1 MSLDRRSL
9 STPRCV
15 LPKFPV
21 IRNPRGSFHFLKR
34 ERLRRWTTIARFPFY
49 LFYPRSSVE
58 RAVHIQLYK
67 NPQLNKILS
76 PYQCTFRKCHS
87 TEFAAFSFSDNIRR
101 YMDQGQLTGAVFID
115 LRKAFDTV
123 DHSVL
128 LDKLSNLGIVD
139 IERGWFNGLPVEPH
153 PSC

>member
-34 ERLRRWTTIARFPFY
+34 ERLRRWTIIARFLFY

-58 RAVHIQLYK
+58 RAAHIQLYK
-67 NPQLNKILS
+67 NLQLNKILS

-87 TEFAAFSFSDNIRR
+87 TEFAALSFSDNIRR
-101 YMDQGQLTGAVFID
+101 YMDQGQLTGAVFIG
-115 LRKAFDTV
+115 LREAFDTV
-123 DHSVL
+123 DHAVL
-128 LDKLSNLGIVD
+128 LGKLSNLGIVD
-139 IERGWFNGLPVEPH
+139 TEHGWFTDYLSNPH